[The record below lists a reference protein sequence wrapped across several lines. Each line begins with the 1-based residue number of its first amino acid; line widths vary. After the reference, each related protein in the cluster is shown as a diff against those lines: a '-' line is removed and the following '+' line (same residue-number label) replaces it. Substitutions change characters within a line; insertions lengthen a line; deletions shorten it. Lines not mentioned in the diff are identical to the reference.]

1 MNILHKILNNV
12 AMLFMVVIVGGSII
26 SCDSI
31 DRGTYE
37 GDFAIRTQ
45 KDLKEIAGYS
55 KITGSLGVQDD
66 DGDCNFLEDC
76 KIDLEDLDL
85 LGNLTS
91 IGGNLTIHDC
101 PILENLDGLKNLT
114 SIGGDLR
121 IGSEYEMDFY
131 YDTAS
136 LTNIKGLS

>member
-12 AMLFMVVIVGGSII
+12 VMLFMVVIVGAVFI
-26 SCDSI
+26 SCDAI
-31 DRGTYE
+31 DKGTYE

-45 KDLKEIAGYS
+45 KDLREIAGYS
-55 KITGSLGVQDD
+55 KITGSLGIQDD
-66 DGDCNFLEDC
+66 DGDWNFLEDSR
-76 KIDLEDLDL
+76 IDLEDLDL
-85 LGNLTS
+85 LSKLTS
-91 IGGNLTIHDC
+91 IGGDLCIHDC